1 MYDNLT
7 QNSKL
12 KTKNSKLNMRL
23 REIII
28 CIFCVLAAAG
38 LLFIGSQRLD
48 KINAQR
54 SEMKLVMN
62 EPLENAP
69 PSLAFATVAL
79 GAFRGLIVDVLW
91 IRADQL
97 KEEGKFFDAKQ
108 LAEWITLLQPRFAAV
123 WDFHAWN
130 MAYNISVT
138 IPASRPQ
145 ERWQWVRNGYE
156 LLRDKGIELNPKN
169 IDLYR
174 SLAWIFQHKIG
185 NVMDDCH
192 KYYKLELYHS
202 MKPMLGPETQDYFIK
217 LAAAPTNLQDV
228 LADPQIAKFI
238 AELAAADAVFAKP
251 EVLVDNYLSLRQQPK
266 RFSEQTFAV
275 IDRYRDTETL
285 ENFDIF
291 AKAYYLRNTWKLEPQ
306 LMVELNR
313 TYGPIDYKDPNNVLP
328 LDWTQADVHAMY
340 WAALGLQIAGDEE
353 YKFEELSTDRIV
365 FHAIQALYTRG
376 KMIIY
381 TSQIPSA
388 NDPNNISRQE
398 SVFLYPDLRMFDRY
412 DTLLRTLQE
421 KYRQLG
427 QDDEILEVPHRN
439 MLKRAVLLF
448 YQAGHTDKALKIF
461 NALRKDYPNDK
472 EIQASLNEYCRTR
485 LLTEMQ
491 DMGLADATEVIV
503 LMLHE
508 GYARYAV
515 HDDDEA
521 YGREKMA
528 KEVFD
533 HYMLSFG
540 DEGVDRINLP
550 DFEILRY
557 VGLSSFLN
565 DLRYPEDMRRNLVER
580 IQVER
585 PQLYEKL
592 KQQEESVLQELEQQQ
607 GRQQ

>member
-1 MYDNLT
+1 
-7 QNSKL
+7 
-12 KTKNSKLNMRL
+12 MRL

-38 LLFIGSQRLD
+38 LLFLGSQKID
-48 KINAQR
+48 SINAQR
-54 SEMKLVMN
+54 AEMKLVMN

-97 KEEGKFFDAKQ
+97 KEEGKFFDARQ
-108 LAEWITLLQPRFAAV
+108 LAEWITLLQPRFAKV
-123 WDFHAWN
+123 WDFHGWN

-156 LLRDKGIELNPKN
+156 LIRDKGIEMNPRN

-192 KYYKLELYHS
+192 KYYKLQLYHGI
-202 MKPMLGPETQDYFIK
+202 KPLIGSDTQEYYIK
-217 LAAAPTNLQDV
+217 LANAPRNLDDV
-228 LADPQIAKFI
+228 LADPQTAKFI
-238 AELAAADAVFAKP
+238 SELAAENPIFLNREEIVKS
-251 EVLVDNYLSLRQQPK
+251 YLSLRQDPK
-266 RFSEQTFAV
+266 KFSEKTFAV
-275 IDRYRDTETL
+275 IDRYRGTDTL

-291 AKAYYLRNTWKLEPQ
+291 AKAYHLRKTWKLEPE
-306 LMVELNR
+306 LMVKLNEA
-313 TYGPIDYKDPNNVLP
+313 YGPIDYKDPNNVLP

-340 WAALGLQIAGDEE
+340 WAALGLEKASKGGE
-353 YKFEELSTDRIV
+353 YRFEELSTDRIV

-381 TSQIPSA
+381 TSRVPSK
-388 NDPNNISRQE
+388 NDPNEISEQE

-412 DTLLRTLQE
+412 DALLRNLQE
-421 KYRQLG
+421 KYRELG

-448 YQAGHTDKALKIF
+448 YQAGHADKALKVY
-461 NALRKDYPNDK
+461 NALRKDYPKDK
-472 EIQASLNEYCRTR
+472 EIQVSLNEYCRTR
-485 LLTEMQ
+485 LMQ
-491 DMGLADATEVIV
+491 ELKDMGLADATEIIT

-508 GYARYAV
+508 GYARYGV

-521 YGREKMA
+521 YGRERMA
-528 KEVFD
+528 REVYD
-533 HYMLSFG
+533 HYQKEFG
-540 DEGVDRINLP
+540 DEGVDRVLLP
-550 DFEILRY
+550 PYSTLQY
-557 VGLSSFLN
+557 VGLSSFIN
-565 DLRYPEDMRRNLVER
+565 DQRYPEDLRINLIER
-580 IQVER
+580 IKVER
-585 PQLYEKL
+585 PQLYDKL
-592 KQQEESVLQELEQQQ
+592 KEQEEAVMQELEQLQQQQAQEQQ
-607 GRQQ
+607 GQQQ

>member
-1 MYDNLT
+1 
-7 QNSKL
+7 
-12 KTKNSKLNMRL
+12 MRL

-38 LLFIGSQRLD
+38 LLFLGSQRLD
-48 KINAQR
+48 SINAQR

-108 LAEWITLLQPRFAAV
+108 LAEWITMLQPRFAKV
-123 WDFHAWN
+123 WDFHGWN

-156 LLRDKGIELNPKN
+156 LIRDKGIEMNPKN

-192 KYYKLELYHS
+192 KYYKLQLYHGI
-202 MKPMLGPETQDYFIK
+202 KPLLGPETQEYFINM
-217 LAAAPTNLQDV
+217 ANAPRNIQDV
-228 LADPQIAKFI
+228 LADPQTAKFI
-238 AELAAADAVFAKP
+238 SELAENDPVFLNQD
-251 EVLVDNYLSLRQQPK
+251 EIVESYLSLRQQPK
-266 RFSEQTFAV
+266 KFPEKTFAV
-275 IDRYRDTETL
+275 IDRYRQSDTL

-291 AKAYYLRNTWKLEPQ
+291 AKAYHLRKTWKFEPE
-306 LMVELNR
+306 LMVRLNE

-340 WAALGLQIAGDEE
+340 WAALGLEKAGKKGE
-353 YKFEELSTDRIV
+353 YQFEELSTDRIV

-376 KMIIY
+376 KMIVY
-381 TSQIPSA
+381 TSRVPSK
-388 NDPNNISRQE
+388 NDPNEVTEQE
-398 SVFLYPDLRMFDRY
+398 SVFLYPDLRFFDRY
-412 DTLLRTLQE
+412 DSLLRTLKE

-448 YQAGHTDKALKIF
+448 YQAGHTDKALKVY
-461 NALRKDYPNDK
+461 NALRKDYPKDQ
-472 EIQASLNEYCRTR
+472 EIQVSLNEYARAR
-485 LLTEMQ
+485 LMQ
-491 DMGLADATEVIV
+491 ELKDIGLSDATEIIT

-508 GYARYAV
+508 GFARYGV

-528 KEVFD
+528 KEVYD
-533 HYMLSFG
+533 HYQKEFG
-540 DEGVDRINLP
+540 DEGVDRVLLP
-550 DFEILRY
+550 PFNTLLY
-557 VGLSSFLN
+557 VGLSSFIN
-565 DLRYPEDMRRNLVER
+565 DQRYPEDLRMNLIQR

-585 PQLYEKL
+585 PELYEKL
-592 KQQEESVLQELEQQQ
+592 KDQEQAVMQELEQLQQ
-607 GRQQ
+607 QQQQEQGQQQ

>member
-1 MYDNLT
+1 
-7 QNSKL
+7 
-12 KTKNSKLNMRL
+12 MRL

-38 LLFIGSQRLD
+38 LLFLGSQRID
-48 KINAQR
+48 SINVQR
-54 SEMKLVMN
+54 AEMKLVMN

-108 LAEWITLLQPRFAAV
+108 LAEWITLLQPRFAKV
-123 WDFHAWN
+123 WDFHGWN
-130 MAYNISVT
+130 MSYNISVT

-156 LLRDKGIELNPKN
+156 LIRDKGIEMNPKN

-192 KYYKLELYHS
+192 KYYKLQLYHGI
-202 MKPMLGPETQDYFIK
+202 KPLIGPETQEFYIK
-217 LAAAPTNLQDV
+217 LANAPRNLEDV
-228 LADPQIAKFI
+228 LADPQTAKFI
-238 AELAAADAVFAKP
+238 SELAAENSVFSNKD
-251 EVLVDNYLSLRQQPK
+251 EIVKSYLSLRQDPK
-266 RFSEQTFAV
+266 KFSEKTFAV
-275 IDRYRDTETL
+275 IDRYRGTDTL
-285 ENFDIF
+285 EDFDVF
-291 AKAYYLRNTWKLEPQ
+291 AKAYHLRKTWKLEPE
-306 LMVELNR
+306 LMVRLNEQ
-313 TYGPIDYKDPNNVLP
+313 YGPIDYKDPNNVLA

-340 WAALGLQIAGDEE
+340 WAALGLEKANKEGE
-353 YKFEELSTDRIV
+353 YRFEELSTDRIV

-381 TSQIPSA
+381 TSRLPSKT
-388 NDPNNISRQE
+388 DPNGIVERE

-412 DTLLRTLQE
+412 DALLRNLQE

-448 YQAGHTDKALKIF
+448 YQAGHTNKALKVY
-461 NALRKDYPNDK
+461 NALRKDYPKDQ
-472 EIQASLNEYCRTR
+472 EIQVSLNEYCRTR
-485 LLTEMQ
+485 LMQ
-491 DMGLADATEVIV
+491 ELKDMGLADATEIIT

-521 YGREKMA
+521 YGRERMA
-528 KEVFD
+528 REVYD
-533 HYMLSFG
+533 HYVREFG
-540 DEGVDRINLP
+540 DEEADRIHLP
-550 DFEILRY
+550 EFSILRY
-557 VGLSSFLN
+557 VGLSSFIN
-565 DLRYPEDMRRNLVER
+565 DERYPEDLRRNLIDRLE
-580 IQVER
+580 IER
-585 PQLYEKL
+585 PELYEKL
-592 KQQEESVLQELEQQQ
+592 KEQEEAVMQELEHLQQQ
-607 GRQQ
+607 QAQEQQGQQQ

>member
-1 MYDNLT
+1 
-7 QNSKL
+7 
-12 KTKNSKLNMRL
+12 MRL
-23 REIII
+23 REIVI

-38 LLFIGSQRLD
+38 LFFAGSQRLD
-48 KINAQR
+48 NINAQR

-108 LAEWITLLQPRFAAV
+108 LAEWITMLQPRFAAV
-123 WDFHAWN
+123 WDFHGWN
-130 MAYNISVT
+130 MAYNISVS

-145 ERWQWVRNGYE
+145 ERWQWVKNGYE
-156 LLRDKGIELNPKN
+156 LIRDKGIPTNPKN
-169 IDLYR
+169 IELYR

-192 KYYKLELYHS
+192 KYYKLQLYHS
-202 MKPMLGPETQDYFIK
+202 IKPMLGDETQEYYKK
-217 LAAAPTNLQDV
+217 LADAPLNLEDILSDPCTVQFAND
-228 LADPQIAKFI
+228 LAKTSEIF
-238 AELAAADAVFAKP
+238 ADRKT
-251 EVLVDNYLSLRQQPK
+251 LVDNYLTLRQNPA
-266 RFSEQTFAV
+266 RFPENSFAV
-275 IDRYRDTETL
+275 IDRYRGTPTL
-285 ENFDIF
+285 EKFDLF
-291 AKAYYLRNTWKLEPQ
+291 AKSYYLRNTWKLEPKM
-306 LMVELNR
+306 MVRLNEQF
-313 TYGPIDYKDPNNVLP
+313 GPIDYKDPNNVLA

-340 WAALGLQIAGDEE
+340 WGAMGLERAGREG
-353 YKFEELSTDRIV
+353 YRFEELSTDRII
-365 FHAIQALYTRG
+365 FHGIQSLYTRG

-381 TSQIPSA
+381 TSKIPSA
-388 NDPNNISRQE
+388 EDPNKMLQQE

-412 DTLLRTLQE
+412 DNLLRALKE
-421 KYRQLG
+421 KYRKLG

-448 YQAGHTDKALKIF
+448 YQAGHTSKALQVY
-461 NALRKDYPNDK
+461 NALRKDYPKDP
-472 EIQASLNEYCRTR
+472 EIQTSLADYCRTR
-485 LLTEMQ
+485 LMQ
-491 DMGLADATEVIV
+491 ELKDMGLADATEIIT

-528 KEVFD
+528 QEVHAYYQKEFA
-533 HYMLSFG
+533 
-540 DEGVDRINLP
+540 DENVDRVMLP
-550 DFEILRY
+550 DFEVLRY

-565 DLRYPEDMRRNLVER
+565 DSRYPEDLRLNLVER
-580 IQVER
+580 IKVER
-585 PQLYEKL
+585 PDLYEKL
-592 KQQEESVLQELEQQQ
+592 RKQEETVIREMEEQQQ
-607 GRQQ
+607 QQQQEQEQGQQQ